1 MSEEESEH
9 NEGSQSEEA
18 EDHSSEVSPGVKTN
32 NSGAGLSPVV
42 KKSKSNENNQ
52 PLNLAKNVDKTT
64 IMKTKTL

>member
-9 NEGSQSEEA
+9 NEGSGSEEA
-18 EDHSSEVSPGVKTN
+18 EEHSSEVSPGLKTN
-32 NSGAGLSPVV
+32 NSEGLSPVV

>member
-18 EDHSSEVSPGVKTN
+18 EDHSSEVSPDVKTN
-32 NSGAGLSPVV
+32 NSEGLSPVV